1 MVILSLWWGSPDADF
16 TVRLFSTN
24 FIPHNMAAIYNAF
37 CKSNLPGL
45 FFCQKKAGVER
56 VYVLC
61 QIMYV
66 PIFIFSFTLSQMG
79 YMYFNMH
86 CVSGAQWETPKEN
99 PGFSQSLA
107 FSDPSI
113 TTPSRIQQLV
123 LKRRKFSKYYI
134 THQKHKTFLGC
145 PVVMM
150 GVVYMDSQ
158 FLHYEG
164 ERVCHNF
171 YEMFIWCDTGR
182 VWTYRLVPLITRGRY
197 RRVSEKK
204 NVTLSLT
211 HWSYVFLALTHHCVS
226 ISKIIL

>member
-1 MVILSLWWGSPDADF
+1 MAILPLWWESPDADF
-16 TVRLFSTN
+16 TVRFFNVN
-24 FIPHNMAAIYNAF
+24 FISHNMAAIYNEF
-37 CKSNLPGL
+37 CKSNLPRL
-45 FFCQKKAGVER
+45 FFLPKTGVKR

-113 TTPSRIQQLV
+113 TTPSRIQQPV
-123 LKRRKFSKYYI
+123 KYYI

-150 GVVYMDSQ
+150 GGVYMDSQ
-158 FLHYEG
+158 FLHYKG

-182 VWTYRLVPLITRGRY
+182 VWTYRLMPLITRGRY
-197 RRVSEKK
+197 RRVSAKK
-204 NVTLSLT
+204 RNSNANALELRISCFNSSLCI
-211 HWSYVFLALTHHCVS
+211 YQ
-226 ISKIIL
+226 